1 MKKYL
6 IASFAV
12 IIGVAMAAFTAKPHF
27 VAAKTS
33 PSTGYFHFVGAD
45 NEQGDVSEYE
55 YIGQMPPENDC
66 SDNEVV
72 CTILAPLNDNGH
84 PEDDSFWK
92 PDFST
97 TGNPVDHP
105 ENFSYLTLRTS
116 AR

>member
-6 IASFAV
+6 IAPIV
-12 IIGVAMAAFTAKPHF
+12 LIVTVCMVAFTTRHHVSAKS
-27 VAAKTS
+27 AS
-33 PSTGYFHFVGAD
+33 PSTGYFHFIGAD
-45 NEQGDVSEYE
+45 NQQGDVSEYE
-55 YIGQMPPENDC
+55 YIGQAPPGNDC

-84 PEDDSFWK
+84 PEDDSYWR

-97 TGNPVDHP
+97 TGSPAVHP

-116 AR
+116 SK